1 MNYEKEILEVL
12 YEAGTDGLSVH
23 KIAIHVHNAHN
34 TLFAP
39 VAFDEVRLHVQ
50 AWLLR
55 NSRFSD
61 SPVKRCGKRGMYQL
75 NLLSKKTRQML
86 LEFHD
91 SDYIDSKADP
101 THCQH
106 AQPSLFDL
114 PDD

>member
-34 TLFAP
+34 TLFSP
-39 VAFDEVRLHVQ
+39 VAFDEVRQHVQ

-55 NSRFSD
+55 NSRSSD
-61 SPVKRCGKRGMYQL
+61 SPVRRCGKRGVYQL
-75 NLLSKKTRQML
+75 NLLSVKTRQML
-86 LEFHD
+86 LEFSD
-91 SDYIDSKADP
+91 SADTA
-101 THCQH
+101 THSNGADNAKQ

-114 PDD
+114 